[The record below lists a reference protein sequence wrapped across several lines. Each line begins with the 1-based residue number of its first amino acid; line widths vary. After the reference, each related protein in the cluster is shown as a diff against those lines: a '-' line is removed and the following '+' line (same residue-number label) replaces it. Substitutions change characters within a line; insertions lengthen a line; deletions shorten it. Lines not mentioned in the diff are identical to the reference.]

1 MPIISLWIFRS
12 KSCVFCYRKI
22 WNPWLLRFRV
32 LCFEFWKCF
41 YFMYQI
47 KPSRFVNF
55 SVCYDIAYKIL
66 ELEDERI
73 NIKNSGIEIC
83 SWCRIWADCVVIGL
97 SNFWIPKQQVQ
108 IFLWTWLLRKFN
120 FKHLFRNRIF
130 SHLYLLNG
138 EKCVLIFVLV
148 SALWRIYL
156 IHSFPKKIC
165 RMRNVDL

>member
-1 MPIISLWIFRS
+1 MIQISCFSRLLKFTQKSRMLIYMPIISLWIFRS

-97 SNFWIPKQQVQ
+97 SNFWIPKQQLQ

-130 SHLYLLNG
+130 STFTFLMTKNA
-138 EKCVLIFVLV
+138 F
-148 SALWRIYL
+148 
-156 IHSFPKKIC
+156 
-165 RMRNVDL
+165 